1 MLIRIPT
8 SFNQGENSSLFV
20 IVVELDNFD
29 ENILQDSTPIM
40 MKIENNK
47 ILAIGY
53 ERQHLYGTCN
63 TFV

>member
-40 MKIENNK
+40 MKIEN
-47 ILAIGY
+47 
-53 ERQHLYGTCN
+53 H
-63 TFV
+63 